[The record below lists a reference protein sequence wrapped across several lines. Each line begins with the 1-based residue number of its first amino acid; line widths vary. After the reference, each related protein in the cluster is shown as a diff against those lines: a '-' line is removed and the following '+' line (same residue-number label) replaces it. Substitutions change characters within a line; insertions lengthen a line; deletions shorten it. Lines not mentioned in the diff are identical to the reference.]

1 MYNRRVSTRATEVHE
16 GMPLSNSMFRKIKIL
31 VQLRREVRRFKRQI
45 QSQKRDQAARP
56 VICNDSEA
64 TRGHNR
70 S

>member
-1 MYNRRVSTRATEVHE
+1 
-16 GMPLSNSMFRKIKIL
+16 MFRKIKVL
-31 VQLRREVRRFKRQI
+31 VQLRREERSFKRQI
-45 QSQKRDQAARP
+45 QGQKGDQAARP